1 MGEFWTFRLHFQN
14 PVIMC
19 VRTGPC
25 PDLGLASRRF
35 SGRFDG
41 DTGGRGGGVVVTPPP
56 DLAVECKGGVHV
68 TGLHGVLKDEVPL
81 CAARHPSQ
89 QGHLQ
94 GQTLG

>member
-1 MGEFWTFRLHFQN
+1 MGEFWTFGSASRIR
-14 PVIMC
+14 VITC
-19 VRTGPC
+19 IRTGPR

-41 DTGGRGGGVVVTPPP
+41 DVGGRGGGVVVTPP
-56 DLAVECKGGVHV
+56 DLAAECKGGVHV
-68 TGLHGVLKDEVPL
+68 IGPRRVLKDEAPP
-81 CAARHPSQ
+81 CAARHPRQ

>member
-1 MGEFWTFRLHFQN
+1 MW
-14 PVIMC
+14 
-19 VRTGPC
+19 
-25 PDLGLASRRF
+25 
-35 SGRFDG
+35 
-41 DTGGRGGGVVVTPPP
+41 GRGGVTPP